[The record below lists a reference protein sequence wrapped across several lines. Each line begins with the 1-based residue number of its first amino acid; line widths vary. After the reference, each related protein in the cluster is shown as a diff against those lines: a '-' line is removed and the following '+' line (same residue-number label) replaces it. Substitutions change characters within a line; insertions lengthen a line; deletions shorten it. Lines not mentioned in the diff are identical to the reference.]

1 MIYLDTSVIAP
12 FYWAEAMSNTVEQ
25 LLRTETELGLSQLV
39 EVELISAL
47 SRRVRMGEISQGNAR
62 GIVERFQSDLDNG
75 FYTRLELKPVHY
87 KRAREWISRFETPL
101 RTLDALHLAIAAEN
115 NLCLVTSDAVLA
127 ISAETFG
134 IKVQILRPPIEG

>member
-12 FYWAEAMSNTVEQ
+12 LYWTEAMSNTVEQ
-25 LLRTETELGLSQLV
+25 LQ
-39 EVELISAL
+39 
-47 SRRVRMGEISQGNAR
+47 
-62 GIVERFQSDLDNG
+62 
-75 FYTRLELKPVHY
+75 
-87 KRAREWISRFETPL
+87 RAREWISRFETPL

-115 NLCLVTSDAVLA
+115 DLCLVTSDAGFA